1 MSTVYNTLT
10 ENAST
15 NVQVHDRFD
24 LSQLTELDNA
34 QIARAILSDIK
45 KFYALEEN
53 RRGYREWLEK
63 QKEAQHE

>member
-1 MSTVYNTLT
+1 MTTVYNTSP
-10 ENAST
+10 ENASAG
-15 NVQVHDRFD
+15 VQVHDRFD

-34 QIARAILSDIK
+34 QIARAILSDMK

-63 QKEAQHE
+63 QKEAQHD